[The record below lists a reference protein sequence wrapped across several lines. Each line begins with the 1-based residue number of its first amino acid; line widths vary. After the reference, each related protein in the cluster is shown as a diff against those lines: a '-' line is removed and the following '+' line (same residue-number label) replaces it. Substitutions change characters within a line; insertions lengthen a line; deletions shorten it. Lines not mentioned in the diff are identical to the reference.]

1 LKRARTLSVL
11 FLAITLILA
20 LPARAGGDASD
31 GHTHGPSEP
40 VLAQDIAPRA
50 TAQTEDF
57 ELVAVPAGGKLT
69 LYLDRYV
76 DNAPVSGAV
85 VEVESGAFKTVA
97 KEVAPGVY
105 ALPGEAFAK
114 PGKYPLTLSIQAGE
128 TADLLTATLDLAALP
143 SAGVEHVHTWGEWAV
158 WGAASALLLAGAGLV
173 AVRRRQKKRG
183 H

>member
-1 LKRARTLSVL
+1 MKRARTL

-40 VLAQDIAPRA
+40 VPVQDIAPRT

-57 ELVAVPAGGKLT
+57 ELVAIPSGGKLT
-69 LYLDRYV
+69 LYLDRYA
-76 DNAPVSGAV
+76 DNAPVAGAAI
-85 VEVESGAFKTVA
+85 EVESGAFKAVA

-158 WGAASALLLAGAGLV
+158 WGAAGALLIAGAGLV

-183 H
+183 Q